1 MHRLGHHPQSGA
13 GWVQEVSLKNSSL
26 HIIGHGLAGAILA
39 ETASAAGCELRV
51 SDDDGPSSSRVAAG
65 LYTPLTGKRLAP
77 SWSLD
82 PALSVLNRFY
92 PALEQTLG
100 IRFFHPLPTTR
111 LLVSAEEQS
120 DWQKRQQEQ
129 AATLAAPSNFEKEI
143 HSYFN
148 LHFGAFDIP
157 GSGWVDLPA
166 MLDALRSRRVQ
177 RGEWGPPTTPPD
189 LTLWAEGA
197 RASRNPLWRDLGWRN
212 AHGDIVTL
220 RIPDLPQDR
229 IYNFGRFLLPIG
241 DNLFRCGAT
250 YAWDIDSPSPR
261 PEGRSLLESELRTLL
276 KAPFQVVDHQA
287 GIRPVAIARV
297 PVAGP
302 HPEAPDQWIFNGF
315 GSKGV
320 LYAPWMAER
329 LLGLVLKDEP
339 LPKECQ
345 AARRMQRQRDRD
357 R

>member
-1 MHRLGHHPQSGA
+1 MIS
-13 GWVQEVSLKNSSL
+13 KNRSL

-39 ETASAAGCELRV
+39 ETASASGCAVRV
-51 SDDDGPSSSRVAAG
+51 SDDGGPSSSRVAAG

-77 SWSLD
+77 SWSLE

-100 IRFFHPLPTTR
+100 VRFFHPLPTTR
-111 LLVSAEEQS
+111 ILVSADEQS

-129 AATLAAPSNFEKEI
+129 AATLANPSTYEQEI
-143 HSYFN
+143 QSYFN
-148 LHFGAFDIP
+148 LQFGAFDIP
-157 GSGWVDLPA
+157 GSGWVDLPT
-166 MLDALRSRRVQ
+166 MLDALRNRREL
-177 RGEWGPPTTPPD
+177 RGEWGPPTTPPE
-189 LTLWAEGA
+189 LTIRAEGA
-197 RASRNPLWRDLGWRN
+197 RAACNPLWRDLGWRN
-212 AHGDIVTL
+212 AHGDILTL
-220 RIPDLPQDR
+220 RIPNLPPDR

-241 DNLFRCGAT
+241 DDLFRCGAT
-250 YAWDIDSPSPR
+250 YAWDIDSPAPR
-261 PEGRSLLESELRTLL
+261 PEGRSRLESELQNLL
-276 KAPFQVVDHQA
+276 KVPFEVLDHQA

-302 HPEAPDQWIFNGF
+302 HPDAPDQWIFNGF

-329 LLGLVLKDEP
+329 LMRLLLKNEP

-345 AARRMQRQRDRD
+345 ADRRMQRQRDRNTTGTL
-357 R
+357 RIRP